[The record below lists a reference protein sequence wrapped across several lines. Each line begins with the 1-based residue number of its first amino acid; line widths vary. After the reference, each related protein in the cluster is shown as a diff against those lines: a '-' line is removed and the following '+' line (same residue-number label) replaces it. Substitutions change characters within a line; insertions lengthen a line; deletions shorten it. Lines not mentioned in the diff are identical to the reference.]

1 MLTKT
6 KPSALSPD
14 KRLTEIAALLA
25 DSIITL
31 NAQGRHSATN
41 SESLSE
47 VPEDSLDLSAKPGLC
62 VDTRTTSAPQN
73 SNQGAQ
79 HGA

>member
-6 KPSALSPD
+6 KPSAFSPD
-14 KRLTEIAALLA
+14 ERLTEIAVLLA
-25 DSIITL
+25 DTIIAL
-31 NAQGRHSATN
+31 NAQGQLSGTN

-47 VPEDSLDLSAKPGLC
+47 SPEDSLDLTTKTGLC
-62 VDTRTTSAPQN
+62 VDTRAISASQN
-73 SNQGAQ
+73 SNQGVQ

>member
-6 KPSALSPD
+6 NPSALSPD
-14 KRLTEIAALLA
+14 ERLTEIAAILA
-25 DSIITL
+25 DTIIAL
-31 NAQGRHSATN
+31 NAQGGLSAAN

-47 VPEDSLDLSAKPGLC
+47 SPKDSLDPSGKPGLC
-62 VDTRTTSAPQN
+62 VDTRATSAPQKP
-73 SNQGAQ
+73 NQGVQ

>member
-31 NAQGRHSATN
+31 NAQGRLSATN
-41 SESLSE
+41 SESLSDS
-47 VPEDSLDLSAKPGLC
+47 PKDSLDLSAKPGLC
-62 VDTRTTSAPQN
+62 VHTRATSASRNP
-73 SNQGAQ
+73 NQGVQ

>member
-6 KPSALSPD
+6 KPSALSKD
-14 KRLTEIAALLA
+14 DRLNEIAALLA
-25 DSIITL
+25 DTIIAL
-31 NAQGRHSATN
+31 NAQGGLPATK

-47 VPEDSLDLSAKPGLC
+47 SCQDSLDLSAKPGLC
-62 VDTRTTSAPQN
+62 VSTRATSVPQT
-73 SNQGAQ
+73 SHQGAQ

>member
-1 MLTKT
+1 MHTKI
-6 KPSALSPD
+6 KPSAFSPD

-25 DSIITL
+25 DSIIAL
-31 NAQGRHSATN
+31 NAQGGLPKTN

-47 VPEDSLDLSAKPGLC
+47 SPQDSLDLSAKPGLC
-62 VDTRTTSAPQN
+62 VDTRATSAPQKP
-73 SNQGAQ
+73 NQGVQ

>member
-14 KRLTEIAALLA
+14 ERLTEIAVILA
-25 DSIITL
+25 DMIIAL
-31 NAQGRHSATN
+31 NAQGRLSTTK

-47 VPEDSLDLSAKPGLC
+47 SPEDLLDLSAKPGLC
-62 VDTRTTSAPQN
+62 VDTRAISAPQN
-73 SNQGAQ
+73 SNQGVQ

>member
-1 MLTKT
+1 MLTKA

-14 KRLTEIAALLA
+14 ERLTEIAALLA
-25 DSIITL
+25 DTIIAL
-31 NAQGRHSATN
+31 NAQGQLSATK

-47 VPEDSLDLSAKPGLC
+47 SSEDSLDLSAKPGLC
-62 VDTRTTSAPQN
+62 VSTRATSVPQT
-73 SNQGAQ
+73 SHQGAQ

>member
-1 MLTKT
+1 MLTKA

-14 KRLTEIAALLA
+14 ERLTEIAALLA
-25 DSIITL
+25 DTIIAL
-31 NAQGRHSATN
+31 NAQGRLSAKK

-47 VPEDSLDLSAKPGLC
+47 SPKDSLDLSAKPGLC
-62 VDTRTTSAPQN
+62 VDTRATSVSRN
-73 SNQGAQ
+73 SNQGVH

>member
-62 VDTRTTSAPQN
+62 VDTRAISVSRN
-73 SNQGAQ
+73 SNQGVH

>member
-6 KPSALSPD
+6 KPSALSAD

-25 DSIITL
+25 DTIIAL
-31 NAQGRHSATN
+31 NAQGGLPKTN

-47 VPEDSLDLSAKPGLC
+47 SPQDSLDLSAKPGLC
-62 VDTRTTSAPQN
+62 VDTRATSAPQKP
-73 SNQGAQ
+73 NQGVQ

>member
-6 KPSALSPD
+6 KPSALPPGE
-14 KRLTEIAALLA
+14 RLTEIAALLA
-25 DSIITL
+25 DTIIAL
-31 NAQGRHSATN
+31 NAQGRLSATK

-47 VPEDSLDLSAKPGLC
+47 SPEDSLDLSAKPGLC
-62 VDTRTTSAPQN
+62 VDTRAISAPQN
-73 SNQGAQ
+73 SNQGVQ

>member
-6 KPSALSPD
+6 KPSVLSPGE
-14 KRLTEIAALLA
+14 RLTEIAALLA
-25 DSIITL
+25 DTIIAL
-31 NAQGRHSATN
+31 NAQGRFSATK

-47 VPEDSLDLSAKPGLC
+47 SPENSLDLSAKPGLC
-62 VDTRTTSAPQN
+62 VDTRTTSVSRN
-73 SNQGAQ
+73 SNQGVQ

>member
-31 NAQGRHSATN
+31 NAQGRLSATN
-41 SESLSE
+41 SESLSDS
-47 VPEDSLDLSAKPGLC
+47 PKDSLDLSAKPGLC
-62 VDTRTTSAPQN
+62 VDTRATSAPRN
-73 SNQGAQ
+73 SNQGVQ

>member
-25 DSIITL
+25 DTIITL
-31 NAQGRHSATN
+31 NAQGRLSATN

-47 VPEDSLDLSAKPGLC
+47 SCRRLA
-62 VDTRTTSAPQN
+62 
-73 SNQGAQ
+73 
-79 HGA
+79 

>member
-6 KPSALSPD
+6 KPSALPPGE
-14 KRLTEIAALLA
+14 RLTEIAALLA
-25 DSIITL
+25 DTIIAL
-31 NAQGRHSATN
+31 NAQGRLSATK

-47 VPEDSLDLSAKPGLC
+47 SSEDSLDLSAKPGLC
-62 VDTRTTSAPQN
+62 DSTRATSVPQT
-73 SNQGAQ
+73 SHQGVQ

>member
-6 KPSALSPD
+6 KPSAFSPN
-14 KRLTEIAALLA
+14 KRLTEISALLA
-25 DSIITL
+25 DSIIAL
-31 NAQGRHSATN
+31 NAQGLLSATN

-62 VDTRTTSAPQN
+62 VDTRATSASRK
-73 SNQGAQ
+73 SNQGVQ